1 MPAQL
6 SLIRTDTSVEE
17 VSHHPL
23 APVSTRSALT
33 SLQLP
38 RSQPGLQKL
47 PILQGCV
54 QLRCERRKSS
64 CQHNL
69 KRKWTAWSSTSTNC
83 ESTFQVLTFDA
94 DDATRSDSTQ
104 DSIPRVFGSPHFF
117 RNALCIDA
125 IVRCILVSPGDLHSV
140 SAEALLVRS
149 SGFLTSTPAY
159 VPPTAANSAACVPM
173 TRPVLTRAGQ
183 A

>member
-1 MPAQL
+1 MPAQF
-6 SLIRTDTSVEE
+6 SFIRTDTSVEE

-33 SLQLP
+33 SLRSP
-38 RSQPGLQKL
+38 RLQPALQRL

-54 QLRCERRKSS
+54 QLRCERREIPR
-64 CQHNL
+64 QHNL
-69 KRKWTAWSSTSTNC
+69 KRKWTTSSTISTKC
-83 ESTFQVLTFDA
+83 ENRFHVRTFDA

-104 DSIPRVFGSPHFF
+104 DSIPRVFGSSHFF
-117 RNALCIDA
+117 RNALCIDS
-125 IVRCILVSPGDLHSV
+125 IVRRILVSSGCLQSV
-140 SAEALLVRS
+140 SPEVMLVRS
-149 SGFLTSTPAY
+149 AGFLTSTPAY
-159 VPPTAANSAACVPM
+159 VPPTAAKSAACVPM